1 MAGKTVIQTQY
12 ALDFAATMDED
23 SVVRYN
29 AILDVLEE
37 RGRLESPLGEK
48 VEGEVSLFAIRVMT
62 KGNYRFF
69 YCYDTGSAI
78 FVLNGYQKKT
88 PRIPKREIKHAR
100 QIMKEL
106 GL

>member
-12 ALDFAATMDED
+12 ALDFATTMDAE
-23 SVVRYN
+23 SIVRYN

-48 VEGEVSLFAIRVMT
+48 VDGEAGLFAIRVMT
-62 KGNYRFF
+62 RGNYRFF
-69 YCYDTGSAI
+69 YCYDTGTSI

-88 PRIPKREIKHAR
+88 PRIPKREVKHAR
-100 QIMKEL
+100 KIMKEM